1 MSMTFPGMP
10 SSQYL
15 SVFTNPKISKLFCLG
30 VLVEVSLCVLSH
42 FSHVRFFM
50 TLWTVASQVPLSM
63 EFSGQEYWSGLPFP
77 PPGNLPNPGIE
88 PTSLMSPALTGR
100 FFTTC
105 STWGIPCHNHQH
117 VNENVVSGSAYL
129 DNNTEELFGIV
140 GSIFT

>member
-1 MSMTFPGMP
+1 MKSLAHCLTELPGTCHNHACM
-10 SSQYL
+10 L
-15 SVFTNPKISKLFCLG
+15 RC
-30 VLVEVSLCVLSH
+30 
-42 FSHVRFFM
+42 FSHVQLFV
-50 TLWTVASQVPLSM
+50 TLWTVAHQESFGSSVHR
-63 EFSGQEYWSGLPFP
+63 FSRQEYCSGLPFP